1 MFFLAREQAISSDW
15 SNQAFFVIEMPADV
29 LCSIPHS
36 NGVIYP
42 RITLRGGE
50 GGWLNRA
57 QSPPANRL
65 NVSKLTRS
73 YSVSS
78 ITPTAADPT
87 HLEQDIHS
95 GPLDLNVITSLRES
109 TIEVYFWNNP

>member
-1 MFFLAREQAISSDW
+1 L
-15 SNQAFFVIEMPADV
+15 QAFIALGMHTDV
-29 LCSIPHS
+29 HGSIQQS
-36 NGVIYP
+36 SGIVNP
-42 RITLRGGE
+42 RISLRGGE

-57 QSPPANRL
+57 QSPPAKRG

-73 YSVSS
+73 YSISS

-95 GPLDLNVITSLRES
+95 GPLDLNVITTLRES
-109 TIEVYFWNNP
+109 TIEVFASNTSKGCAISDL